1 MPVEAAVPVAP
12 AAAEPS
18 ATPLESDLGE
28 MFGDFSGG
36 GESPEPDA
44 SAAGTTP
51 AEPAEG
57 TESES
62 VDGTDKTPSDG
73 PTPGAATADAEGDPF
88 KDTTPATYV
97 VNGQSIPVEDIR
109 VFPQGGA
116 VIRPEALPNVLS
128 KLAERETLSERVRTR
143 DAEYNT
149 LAKVSEWTDQS
160 SGKTYT
166 GPEAAIEMRI
176 GNASLYAENQLL
188 VETLTNP
195 EKLFAI
201 LATEQ
206 VPDGKGGLMER
217 IVVNPTA
224 LANMQREI
232 ALTSRELTAT
242 LRDHY
247 KGVIAATSK
256 PAASPIN
263 YETAAPELI
272 GLIAQGEKLD
282 ASVLTSADRAM
293 LAKQL
298 PYHTK
303 DGKASLEWQEL
314 VKERIQLRTEQKASS
329 RTLVDSTAKATKEG
343 LANMAAAARGVKPAA
358 KAATPAKPKAPAP
371 APEAEAEAEA
381 ERMADEG
388 ALFNAMIRS
397 GSNAMRSAR

>member
-1 MPVEAAVPVAP
+1 MTPAAEAAAPVAP
-12 AAAEPS
+12 AAESS
-18 ATPLESDLGE
+18 ATPLEADLGE

-36 GESPEPDA
+36 GEPPEPVA
-44 SAAGTTP
+44 SAAGSTP
-51 AEPAEG
+51 AEPAKG
-57 TESES
+57 TEPES
-62 VDGTDKTPSDG
+62 ADGTDKTPSDG
-73 PTPGAATADAEGDPF
+73 PTPDAATADAEGDPF
-88 KDTTPATYV
+88 KDTTPATFV

-166 GPEAAIEMRI
+166 GPEAAIEMRV
-176 GNASLYAENQLL
+176 GNAALYAENQLL
-188 VETLTNP
+188 VETLTDP
-195 EKLFAI
+195 VKLFAI

-206 VPDGKGGLMER
+206 VPDGKGGLTER

-224 LANMQREI
+224 LANMQREM
-232 ALTSRELTAT
+232 ALTSRELSASI
-242 LRDHY
+242 RDHY
-247 KGVIAATSK
+247 KGVMAESSK
-256 PAASPIN
+256 AQPAPVN
-263 YETAAPELI
+263 FEQAAPELI
-272 GLIAQGEKLD
+272 KLVAQGEKLD
-282 ASVLTSADRAM
+282 ASVLTPADRTM

-303 DGKASLEWQEL
+303 DGKASIEWQEL

-343 LANMAAAARGVKPAA
+343 LANMAAAARGVKQAP
-358 KAATPAKPKAPAP
+358 KAATPVKQKAPAP
-371 APEAEAEAEA
+371 QVQQA

-388 ALFNAMIRS
+388 ELFDMMVRS
-397 GSNAMRSAR
+397 GSSAMRNAR